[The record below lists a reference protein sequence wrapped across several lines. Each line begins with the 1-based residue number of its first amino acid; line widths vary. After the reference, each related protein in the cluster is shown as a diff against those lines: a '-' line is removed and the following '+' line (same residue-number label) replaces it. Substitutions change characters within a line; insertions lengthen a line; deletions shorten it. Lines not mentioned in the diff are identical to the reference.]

1 MDLGR
6 LSSFEILM
14 FNLMF
19 TQKEIEVDIDEDFCF
34 DADFEDEGED
44 Y

>member
-1 MDLGR
+1 MDFGK
-6 LSSFEILM
+6 LSEFEILM

-19 TQKEIEVDIDEDFCF
+19 TRKEIEVDIDEDFCF
-34 DADFEDEGED
+34 DADFEEED